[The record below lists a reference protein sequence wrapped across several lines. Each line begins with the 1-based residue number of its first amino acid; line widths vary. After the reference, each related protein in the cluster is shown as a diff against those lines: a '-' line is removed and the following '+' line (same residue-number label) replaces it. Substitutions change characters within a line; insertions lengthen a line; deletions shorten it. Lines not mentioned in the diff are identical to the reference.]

1 MSRKFE
7 KQFYKLENQ
16 RKYILA
22 GGGPTICS
30 LTRKLK
36 LISGGS

>member
-22 GGGPTICS
+22 GGG
-30 LTRKLK
+30 RRFVR
-36 LISGGS
+36 